1 MRRGV
6 YAGASF
12 LVLALGAGPALAQSS
27 DAATAELLF
36 QQGRDLLRNGKA
48 AEACPKLAESQRLDP
63 ATGTLLALAMCHE
76 AEGKLASAWAEFVNV
91 EARSRSEGRADR
103 EQVSHERAEALKP
116 RLSTLEIKV
125 AGETANV
132 PGLEIR
138 RDGVV
143 LGSGA
148 WNTAVPVDG
157 GKHVVDVAAPGKQ
170 PWKGEVTL
178 KAEGDVQ
185 VLTVPSLEAAPVAPE
200 SKPGTGAVAL
210 DTEGSASKPWGTLE
224 WAGVGTAG
232 AGVVVLGVGGYFLSA
247 ALGKNSDSEDDCDGN
262 VCGDQGTKDRNDARS
277 KGDTATWL
285 GIAGGVLVA
294 GGATLFIVGRSGS
307 SAESASARSPRL
319 AVGAGPHGFGAQLS
333 TRF

>member
-1 MRRGV
+1 
-6 YAGASF
+6 
-12 LVLALGAGPALAQSS
+12 LVIALGAAPALAQSS

-36 QQGRDLLRNGKA
+36 QQGRDLLRSGKA

-103 EQVSHERAEALKP
+103 EQVSHERAEALRP
-116 RLSTLEIKV
+116 RLSTLEIRV
-125 AGETANV
+125 TGEMASV

-157 GKHVVDVAAPGKQ
+157 GKHTVTVSAPGKR
-170 PWKGEVTL
+170 PWQGEATL

-185 VLTVPSLEAAPVAPE
+185 VLSVPALEAAPATPE
-200 SKPGTGAVAL
+200 SKPGTGPVAL
-210 DTEGSASKPWGTLE
+210 DTAGPSASKPWGTLE

-232 AGVVVLGVGGYFLSA
+232 AGVIVLGVGGYFLSA

-262 VCGDQGTKDRNDARS
+262 VCGDQGTSDRNDARS

-294 GGATLFIVGRSGS
+294 GGATLFIVGRSRS
-307 SAESASARSPRL
+307 SAESASAPSPRL

>member
-1 MRRGV
+1 M
-6 YAGASF
+6 F
-12 LVLALGAGPALAQSS
+12 LEVPVWAQSS

-36 QQGRDLLRNGKA
+36 QQGRDLLRAGKA

-103 EQVSHERAEALKP
+103 EQVSKERAAALRP
-116 RLSTLEIKV
+116 RLSTLEIRV
-125 AGETANV
+125 AGETASLS
-132 PGLEIR
+132 GLEIR
-138 RDGVV
+138 RDGVA

-157 GKHVVDVAAPGKQ
+157 GKHVVEVTAPGRRA
-170 PWKGEVTL
+170 WKGEITL
-178 KAEGDVQ
+178 KTEGDVQ
-185 VLTVPSLEAAPVAPE
+185 VLAVPALEQAPVAPE
-200 SKPGTGAVAL
+200 PAEPSGSVAL
-210 DTEGSASKPWGTLE
+210 DTQSAGSKPWGTLE

-232 AGVVVLGVGGYFLSA
+232 AGVIALGVGGFFLSS
-247 ALGKNSDSEDDCDGN
+247 ALGKNSDSEDDCNGN
-262 VCGDQGTKDRNDARS
+262 VCGDQGTKDRNDAIS
-277 KGDTATWL
+277 DGNTATWL
-285 GIAGGVLVA
+285 GVAGGVLVA

-307 SAESASARSPRL
+307 SEEKMSAGTAPRL
-319 AVGAGPHGFGAQLS
+319 AVGAGPRGFSAQLS